1 MSMEDNI
8 QIPIPDRAESAPQ
21 VYYFYR
27 LEIGDHMDIDTQDP
41 AELKRIRGAASV
53 YGKRNDKVLVTRS
66 IINHEG
72 KKILRIWRSR

>member
-1 MSMEDNI
+1 MEDNI
-8 QIPIPDRAESAPQ
+8 QIPIPDRAESASQ
-21 VYYFYR
+21 VYYFYK

-41 AELKRIRGAASV
+41 DELKRVRGAASV